1 VMGQASP
8 SLRLFTV
15 SYILLHSEQWSLLL
29 INFDD
34 VVITL
39 RIPLNYGFMLCC
51 ICSVPHLRVST
62 WYLILLVALSD

>member
-15 SYILLHSEQWSLLL
+15 SYIPLPSEQPLLL
-29 INFDD
+29 KNSSD
-34 VVITL
+34 VVIILSTSL
-39 RIPLNYGFMLCC
+39 MYGFMLYC
-51 ICSVPHLRVST
+51 ICFVPHLRVST